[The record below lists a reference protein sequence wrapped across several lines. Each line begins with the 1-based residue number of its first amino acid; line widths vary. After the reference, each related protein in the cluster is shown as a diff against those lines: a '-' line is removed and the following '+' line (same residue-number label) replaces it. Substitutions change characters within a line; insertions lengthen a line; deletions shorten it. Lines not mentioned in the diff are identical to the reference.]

1 MTWTQTQ
8 WNCIARC
15 GNIDGLAFRN
25 FKEVADA
32 HWVTY
37 DKTKADQE
45 GTRCFANHIYA
56 NPEDWLMCQ
65 WTELALHCALQKEAI
80 GANKNGFIYFKE
92 GTKDGLAAKTYQEAL
107 HGIVNQSKERVNA
120 VRQHCQVGYFN
131 AYGLCKGAA
140 SHATSGTT

>member
-25 FKEVADA
+25 FKEVAD
-32 HWVTY
+32 
-37 DKTKADQE
+37 
-45 GTRCFANHIYA
+45 A